1 MASIASTPRRR
12 HHSAPRRWAGQALTY
27 LVLSILAFAFLFPFF
42 LMVRDALM
50 SQTELGGLNWEWFPK
65 SPVLSSFQ
73 TLFTDSSTPVL
84 HSLFNSTVISVTTV
98 VFTLL
103 FASMAGFALARIPF
117 PARQGVFWIVLSAMM
132 IPSATTFVLTYVVV
146 GMLHGINTLWGIIVP
161 GLFGVV
167 STFLF
172 RQHALGFPREVEEAG
187 RVDGLGWFGIY
198 WHLLLPNSKGMLA
211 ALGVL
216 AFIGSWNGFLWP
228 LVVGQSQSDWT
239 IQVVLSTFL
248 TSQAPNYPEL
258 FAGTVVAI
266 LPIVVVFLVLQR
278 FIVQGITLTGTKG

>member
-1 MASIASTPRRR
+1 MATLASAPRRR
-12 HHSAPRRWAGQALTY
+12 HHRARRYAGRTVTY
-27 LVLSILAFAFLFPFF
+27 LVLTILALAFLFPFF
-42 LMVRDALM
+42 VMLRDALM
-50 SQTELGGLNWEWFPK
+50 SQSELGGLNWEWFPK
-65 SPVLSSFQ
+65 APTLSSFQ
-73 TLFTDSSTPVL
+73 TLFSDSSTPVL
-84 HSLFNSTVISVTTV
+84 HSLFNSAVISVTTV

-117 PARQGVFWIVLSAMM
+117 PARHAVFWVVLSAMM

-146 GMLHGINTLWGIIVP
+146 GMLGGINTLWGIIVP

-198 WHLLLPNSKGMLA
+198 WRLLIPNSKGILA

-228 LVVGQSQSDWT
+228 LVIAQSQSAWT
-239 IQVVLSTFL
+239 IQIVLSTFL

-258 FAGTVVAI
+258 FAGSIVAVV
-266 LPIVVVFLVLQR
+266 PIIAVFLILQR
-278 FIVQGITLTGTKG
+278 FIVRGITLTGTKG

>member
-1 MASIASTPRRR
+1 MATLSAAT
-12 HHSAPRRWAGQALTY
+12 HHPNHRAGWYAGRAVTYVLLT
-27 LVLSILAFAFLFPFF
+27 ILALAFLFPFF
-42 LMVRDALM
+42 LMLRDALM
-50 SQTELGGLNWEWFPK
+50 SSSEIGGLNWEWLPGTLN
-65 SPVLSSFQ
+65 LSSFE
-73 TLFTDSSTPVL
+73 TLFQDSSTPVL
-84 HSLFNSTVISVTTV
+84 HSLYNSAVISVTTV
-98 VFTLL
+98 FFTLL

-117 PARQGVFWIVLSAMM
+117 PARHAVFWIVLSSMM

-146 GMLHGINTLWGIIVP
+146 GMLGGIDTLWGIIVP

-198 WHLLLPNSKGMLA
+198 WRLLLPNSKGMLA

-216 AFIGSWNGFLWP
+216 AFITSWNGFLWP
-228 LVVGQSQSDWT
+228 LVVGQTQSDWT

-258 FAGTVVAI
+258 FAGTIVAVV
-266 LPIVVVFLVLQR
+266 PIVAVFLVLQR
-278 FIVQGITLTGTKG
+278 FIVRGITLTGTKG